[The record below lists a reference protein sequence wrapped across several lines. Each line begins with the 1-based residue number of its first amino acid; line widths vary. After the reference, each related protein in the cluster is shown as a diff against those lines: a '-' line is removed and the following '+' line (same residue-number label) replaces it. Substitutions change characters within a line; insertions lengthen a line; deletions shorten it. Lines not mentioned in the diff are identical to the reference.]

1 MSSQPADRLNVERW
15 TVSAPTAPEL
25 SNTAPRNT
33 AEAPSSAMPS
43 AAHPVP
49 SAAHM
54 AYLRA
59 LARERWLI
67 IGVRLALL
75 FGFFALWE
83 AAARLGWINAFIV
96 SQPSKA
102 YEAAAKLA
110 HSGQLLTHLWFTT
123 WETVAGFVLGTALGI
138 ALAIGLWWSE
148 FWSRVLEPYIVV
160 VNSIPKVAIGPIFI
174 VWLGTNPRAIV
185 AMAVAI
191 SFIVTL
197 LMVFTGFRQVDP
209 NRIKL
214 VKSFGANKPQILT
227 KVILPASVPTMIG
240 ALKVNVGLSFVG
252 TITGEFLVSSAGL
265 GYLIVYGGQVFNMS
279 LVMSSLLI
287 LVALSTI
294 LYYLVS
300 ALEHWIT
307 RGWK

>member
-1 MSSQPADRLNVERW
+1 MSKPADNLNTERW
-15 TVSAPTAPEL
+15 AVSTPATPGLKTARPVASL
-25 SNTAPRNT
+25 SGTSSRA
-33 AEAPSSAMPS
+33 APST
-43 AAHPVP
+43 AHR
-49 SAAHM
+49 

-75 FGFFALWE
+75 AGFFALWE
-83 AAARLGWINAFIV
+83 VAARLGWINAFVI

-102 YEAAAKLA
+102 YETAAKLA
-110 HSGQLLTHLWFTT
+110 HSGELFTHLWYTA
-123 WETVAGFVLGTALGI
+123 WETIAGFVFGTALGI
-138 ALAIGLWWSE
+138 VLAIGLWWSE

-185 AMAVAI
+185 AMAIAI

-214 VKSFGANKPQILT
+214 VKSFGASKLQVLT
-227 KVILPASVPTMIG
+227 KVVLPASVPTMIG

-287 LVALSTI
+287 LVALSTV

-300 ALEHWIT
+300 AFERWIT